1 MLYKKVLDFK
11 FVGITSIIYPPWG
24 IPRQVVYVKDKHTK
38 LYIPG
43 PTEVR
48 KEILDALNGW
58 MFGHRSPTMTELFTT
73 ITEDT
78 QKFLDTENHV
88 IILSASGTAFME
100 SSVNE
105 CVNENVLC
113 STCGSFSNRQAQIA
127 ERLGKNVDRLDYEWG
142 TAVKPED
149 VREALE
155 KKDYDAFTC
164 VMNETSTGVR
174 NPIEEIGEVMKD
186 FPDTM
191 FLVDAISALGGDYI
205 DIDKHGIDVIFTSVQ
220 KAFAMPPGLAV
231 CVVNEEAYQRSKEKP
246 SGSFYAGFAQNID
259 YYKKKGQ
266 TPSTPAI
273 SLMLAYREQMKHML
287 EEGHKNRSDRHL
299 AMAEYTR
306 NWAQE
311 HFEMFPE
318 EGYWSQTVS
327 TVKNTRELNIDA
339 LRKEVDSKYGM
350 LFSNGY
356 GAKLKEKTF
365 RIGHMGDHTLESI
378 KELTDAIEE
387 VAGL

>member
-1 MLYKKVLDFK
+1 MKE
-11 FVGITSIIYPPWG
+11 
-24 IPRQVVYVKDKHTK
+24 KHTR

-43 PTEVR
+43 PTEVKR
-48 KEILDALNGW
+48 EIIEAMNEW
-58 MFGHRSPTMTELFTT
+58 MFGHRSGTMTDLFTT

-78 QKFLDTENHV
+78 KNFLGTDNHV
-88 IILSASGTAFME
+88 IVLSASGTAFME
-100 SSVNE
+100 STVNDL
-105 CVNENVLC
+105 VDKDVLC
-113 STCGSFSNRQAQIA
+113 STCGSFSTRQAQIA

-142 TAVKPED
+142 KAVKPED

-164 VMNETSTGVR
+164 VMNETSTGIR
-174 NPIEEIGEVMKD
+174 NPIEEIGDVMKD

-191 FLVDAISALGGDYI
+191 LLVDAISALGGDYI

-231 CVVNEEAYQRSKEKP
+231 CVVNDKAYQRSKEAA
-246 SGSFYAGFAQNID
+246 SGSFYAGLAKNID

-273 SLMLAYREQMKHML
+273 SLMLAYKAQMKRML
-287 EEGHKNRSDRHL
+287 EEGHKGRDQRHKD
-299 AMAEYTR
+299 MASYTQK
-306 NWAQE
+306 WAKK

-327 TVKNTRELNIDA
+327 TIKNTQGLNIEE
-339 LRKEVDSKYGM
+339 LRQGINEKYGL

-356 GAKLKEKTF
+356 GKQLKEKTF
-365 RIGHMGDHTLESI
+365 RIGHMGQHTLETV
-378 KELTDAIEE
+378 KELTDIIEKE
-387 VAGL
+387 AGL